1 MVRESFNTFADSDKL
16 LTKVIY
22 LVLGLGAKL
31 VLIISTWWAF
41 WKINNFWIVDTQ
53 LILITRYNFG
63 T

>member
-53 LILITRYNFG
+53 LIYVFS
-63 T
+63 